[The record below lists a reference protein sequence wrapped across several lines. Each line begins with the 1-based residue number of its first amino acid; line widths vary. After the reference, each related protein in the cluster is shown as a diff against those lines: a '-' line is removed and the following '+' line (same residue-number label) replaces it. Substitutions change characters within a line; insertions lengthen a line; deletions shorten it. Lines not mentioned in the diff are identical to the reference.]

1 MPRKGFA
8 VPLAALA
15 LAMLASKSFS
25 FVPPVVEPR
34 LTMSRQAATGSAVGS
49 CVVVA
54 PLVAAAGVMAVG
66 LLKPRPAA
74 CRAQLVRL
82 RAEKEEKEAKEEEDE
97 DEEEDDLDDL
107 VMEDDEE
114 DDDDE
119 LEEDD
124 FEADDGVVYGEDDL
138 DDTFFKAD
146 EEGEPLEARCRA
158 RFLKGSPWKF
168 RRVLWQIRG
177 RSYRNALMLLE
188 FMPWRACA
196 PTLCALQSAAAN
208 AQNHF
213 NMDKS
218 RLYVYSC
225 KADRG
230 PYSRRM
236 RPMSK
241 GQPHAYRRRSTHLEI
256 VVREMSD
263 EKLMEMKEFD

>member
-1 MPRKGFA
+1 MPRKA
-8 VPLAALA
+8 LAPALA
-15 LAMLASKSFS
+15 LAMAMAMASKSFTS

-34 LTMSRQAATGSAVGS
+34 LTMSRQAATSGVPGCAVA
-49 CVVVA
+49 V
-54 PLVAAAGVMAVG
+54 PLVVAAGVASLG
-66 LLKPRPAA
+66 LLKPRPSAA

-82 RAEKEEKEAKEEEDE
+82 KAEKESKEAEEEE
-97 DEEEDDLDDL
+97 EEEDDLDDL
-107 VMEDDEE
+107 VMEDEE
-114 DDDDE
+114 DSDDEDE

-124 FEADDGVVYGEDDL
+124 FEADDGVVYGEDEL

-146 EEGEPLEARCRA
+146 EEGEPLEARCKA